1 MPERPTT
8 SGAGPLAGLR
18 VLDLTS
24 VLMGPYATSILGDM
38 GADVIKLEG
47 PGGDVIRQV
56 GPSRSGEM
64 GGMFM
69 HANRSK
75 RSIAINLKAP
85 AGRDLALRLAATVD
99 VLVYNVRPQAME
111 RLGLGY
117 EAVAAARPDI
127 IYVGAFGYGQDGPYA
142 AKPAYDDLI
151 QGASGVASLI
161 ADAGDGTPRYVPVN
175 IADRVVGLHALV
187 AILAALRHRD
197 RTGEGQRIDVPMFE
211 TMASFVLGD
220 HLGGLSYDPPLD
232 GGGYPRLLAR
242 DRRPY
247 RTADGHL
254 CVVIY
259 TDRHWQQFLQLTG
272 HAEWLSEPRFAS
284 HASRTRDIAAITE
297 RVAAIFLT
305 RTTAEW
311 ETLLGAADIPHA
323 PMHALDGIM
332 ADPHLGEI
340 GFFQEL
346 DHPTEGAVRSM
357 RVPSR
362 WSASQPVPSRPA
374 PRFGEHT
381 GEVLRELGLGAPEIA
396 ELQASG
402 AVMMPGPTEVQK
414 PAEALQPG

>member
-1 MPERPTT
+1 MTETAPPPRPAQA
-8 SGAGPLAGLR
+8 SSRPAQASPGPLTGIR

-24 VLMGPYATSILGDM
+24 VLMGPYATSMLGDM

-75 RSIAINLKAP
+75 RSIAVNLKAP
-85 AGRDLALRLAATVD
+85 AGRDVALRLAATAD

-117 EAVAAARPDI
+117 EAIAQVQPGI
-127 IYVGAFGYGQDGPYA
+127 IYVGTFGYGQDGCYA

-151 QGASGVASLI
+151 QGISGVPALI
-161 ADAGDGTPRYVPVN
+161 AEAGDGTPRYVPVN
-175 IADRVVGLHALV
+175 IADRVVGLHALA

-259 TDRHWQQFLQLTG
+259 TDRHWHRFLELTG
-272 HAEWLSEPRFAS
+272 HAEWLADPRFAS
-284 HASRTRDIAAITE
+284 HASRTRHIAAITE
-297 RVAAIFLT
+297 QVASIFLT
-305 RTTAEW
+305 RSTAEW
-311 ETLLGAADIPHA
+311 EALLGPADIPHA
-323 PMHALDGIM
+323 PMHTLDSM
-332 ADPHLGEI
+332 MHDPHLAEI
-340 GFFQEL
+340 GFFTSL
-346 DHPTEGAVRSM
+346 DHPTEGTVRSM
-357 RVPSR
+357 QVPSR
-362 WSASQPVPSRPA
+362 WSASQPAPSRPA

-381 GEVLRELGLGAPEIA
+381 LDILRELGLSEA
-396 ELQASG
+396 EVAALQANG
-402 AVMMPGPTEVQK
+402 AVLAPGT
-414 PAEALQPG
+414 